1 MAYFSESDEKSPPIP
16 EDRDLGLMVYDVF
29 DIRKYS
35 PTGSAA
41 PSISLYHAH
50 MRQGVVTVPPY
61 ESAEVLKPEEG
72 TVC

>member
-1 MAYFSESDEKSPPIP
+1 
-16 EDRDLGLMVYDVF
+16 MVYDVF

-50 MRQGVVTVPPY
+50 MRQGVVTIPPY